1 MLNQPRSAE
10 LKRRL
15 LITFL
20 EVTFFYYP
28 SLLTATLQIFA
39 CFHIDP
45 AGSRYA
51 LVCPCVSLYAQFLPE
66 DVCIE
71 CGCLRNHV

>member
-28 SLLTATLQIFA
+28 SLLTTSLQIFA
-39 CFHIDP
+39 CFRIDP
-45 AGSRYA
+45 AGSSYA
-51 LVCPCVSLYAQFLPE
+51 LVCLNVSLHAQLLPVI
-66 DVCIE
+66 VCITCE
-71 CGCLRNHV
+71 KPCLKV

>member
-1 MLNQPRSAE
+1 MLNQSHSAE

-15 LITFL
+15 LVTFL

-28 SLLTATLQIFA
+28 SLLTAILQIFA

-45 AGSRYA
+45 AGSNYA
-51 LVCPCVSLYAQFLPE
+51 LVRLCVSLHAQFLAE
-66 DVCIE
+66 D
-71 CGCLRNHV
+71 CLHPIVAA